1 MPRDRWTIGLGCLFA
16 VLGVVTLAVWIPND
30 IESGVIETFRRQ
42 TSIGDAMAPTM
53 VAAGILIVSVLMA
66 VTEFLPRAGEAGP
79 ATVLDRQSAR
89 FLLRLFAILI
99 VGLVLM
105 GYVGPLTVDAIN
117 ALGFDVGSYRQLRDT
132 VPYKYLGYTV
142 GGFVIIFGLIRLV
155 ENRLSGGA
163 ALAALVAVAILIFL
177 YDVPF
182 DDLLLPPNGDF

>member
-16 VLGVVTLAVWIPND
+16 VLGVVTLAAWIPND

-66 VTEFLPRAGEAGP
+66 VAEFLPRAGESGP

-89 FLLRLFAILI
+89 FLLRLFGILI

-155 ENRLSGGA
+155 ENRFSGRA

>member
-16 VLGVVTLAVWIPND
+16 VLGVVTLAAWIPND

-66 VTEFLPRAGEAGP
+66 VAEFLPRAGESGP
-79 ATVLDRQSAR
+79 ATALDRQSAR

-105 GYVGPLTVDAIN
+105 GYVGLLTVDAIN

-142 GGFVIIFGLIRLV
+142 GGFVIISGLIRLV
-155 ENRLSGGA
+155 ENRFSGGA
-163 ALAALVAVAILIFL
+163 AVAALMAVAILIFL